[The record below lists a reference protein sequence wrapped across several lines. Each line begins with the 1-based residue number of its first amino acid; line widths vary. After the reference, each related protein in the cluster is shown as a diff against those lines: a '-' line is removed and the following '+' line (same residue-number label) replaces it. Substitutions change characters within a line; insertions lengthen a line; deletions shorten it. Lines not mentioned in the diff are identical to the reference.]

1 MRNLGNRVTIYF
13 KTEITKSTREKS
25 QMPAKKIAKPKMSQA
40 HKAALASGRV
50 EGRIVRE
57 YLEAVEMHRPKR
69 GRKRTPESIKARLNS
84 IKTALNEADAVT
96 KLKLVQ
102 ERMDLEHELA
112 NLNAKRNMNEIEAR
126 FVKIAA
132 AYSKRNNITYTAW
145 REIGVDPNVLRK
157 AGINK

>member
-1 MRNLGNRVTIYF
+1 
-13 KTEITKSTREKS
+13 
-25 QMPAKKIAKPKMSQA
+25 MPAKKIAKPKMSQA
-40 HKAALASGRV
+40 QKVALASGRV

-132 AYSKRNNITYTAW
+132 AYSKRNNITYAAW

>member
-1 MRNLGNRVTIYF
+1 
-13 KTEITKSTREKS
+13 
-25 QMPAKKIAKPKMSQA
+25 MPAKKLPKPKMSQS

-69 GRKRTPESIKARLNS
+69 GRKRTPESIKARLNT
-84 IKTALNEADAVT
+84 IKNELVDTDPVT

-102 ERMDLEHELA
+102 ERMDLQNELA
-112 NLNAKRNMNEIEAR
+112 TLNAKRNMNEIESR

-132 AYSKRNNITYTAW
+132 AYSKRNNITYVAW
-145 REIGVDPNVLRK
+145 REIGVDPTVLRK
-157 AGINK
+157 AGIQK

>member
-1 MRNLGNRVTIYF
+1 
-13 KTEITKSTREKS
+13 
-25 QMPAKKIAKPKMSQA
+25 MPAKKIAKPKMSQA

-57 YLEAVEMHRPKR
+57 YLEAVEAHKPKR
-69 GRKRTPESIKARLNS
+69 GRKRTPESIKRRLNA
-84 IKTALNEADAVT
+84 IKVALTSADPVL

-102 ERMDLEHELA
+102 ERMDLETELA
-112 NLNAKRNMNEIEAR
+112 HLNSKRNMNEIEAR

-132 AYSKRNNITYTAW
+132 GYSKRNNITYTAW

-157 AGINK
+157 AGIQK

>member
-13 KTEITKSTREKS
+13 KTEITESTREKS

-84 IKTALNEADAVT
+84 IKTSLNEADAVT

-102 ERMDLEHELA
+102 ERMP
-112 NLNAKRNMNEIEAR
+112 
-126 FVKIAA
+126 
-132 AYSKRNNITYTAW
+132 
-145 REIGVDPNVLRK
+145 GC
-157 AGINK
+157 